1 MPGRLSH
8 IKQYQILSLLG
19 KGGMGEVY
27 LAQDTSLNRK
37 VAIKL
42 LPESVQRDPVAKA
55 RFLREARAAAALDHP
70 FICKI
75 YEAGETDG
83 TAYIVMEYVEG
94 QTFREKLAEGQGA
107 MPVPQVFKAAL
118 EIVDALEVAHDK
130 GFVHRDLKPANLMCT
145 KQGHIKIMDFGLAKH
160 VLPEAAAGEATQSLL
175 ETLTQADKSLTGAGA
190 VVGTLA
196 YMSPEQA
203 KGGPVDA
210 RSDIFSLGV
219 ILDEMV
225 TGMRPFDRGTPLETL
240 TAVLR
245 DDPPTVSVRPR
256 TMISPLT
263 KVLRKAMAK
272 DPARRYQNVGEL
284 ASDLRR
290 LQEDVAPKSWLG
302 FKSRWAMTGVLAGGS
317 LALAAVAF
325 LVFKPK
331 PPAAAAPPK
340 PIPVLVA
347 DIRNGT
353 GDPVFNDAL
362 EHTFGISLEAAS
374 SISVVDRQEAADLA
388 ARLDPGSGNALGIDK
403 ARLVCQSKG
412 IKVLVSGSIET
423 AGSGYVIKAEAID
436 PVTSSPLAGPE
447 SQRARTKGDV
457 LIAADRVAA
466 KLRGKLA
473 GVPTGAAKAMEKET
487 FTTSSVEAMHAY
499 AKGQDLMYTNREE
512 AIRWF
517 LKAIDFDPNLGR
529 AYAGLASV
537 YHNLQNYEEA
547 EKYYRMAQARLDL
560 MSEREKHR
568 TQGGYYLLT
577 RNYPKAIEEFT
588 ALVDKYPADT
598 SGFTNLAF
606 AYSISGNM
614 VKAAEMGRKAVE
626 LNPQE
631 SVPRYN
637 LCWYLIASGDFN
649 GADQE
654 IQALI
659 NLDPEYWDTYIC
671 KGLVE
676 IAQGQTVQAAATYR
690 ALEAKGAY
698 PASLAATGLADLL
711 LYEGRLEEAVKILE
725 AGIAADV
732 KGGMA
737 FRAADK
743 CLMLAQAR
751 LVQGRKD
758 QAAAAADRGLALD
771 KSPEIQFG
779 AGEIFLESGQADKV
793 RDISAALRLKLEP
806 GQKAFAR
813 ILSGRLSLLR
823 HETADAVALF
833 EEAKG
838 LADTWLARFNLGLAY
853 LEAGSFAEAY
863 SEFDSCLK
871 RRGEAAAA
879 FWNDLPTIRRL
890 PPLYYLLGRAQEGLK
905 SPAAKDSYN
914 AFLLIKEKGDPDP
927 MVEDARRRLKALG

>member
-1 MPGRLSH
+1 MGAERVMPGRLSH

-331 PPAAAAPPK
+331 PPAALRNRSPSWW
-340 PIPVLVA
+340 PIS
-347 DIRNGT
+347 GT
-353 GDPVFNDAL
+353 GPGIRYSTTPWNTRSGSASRRPLRSRSSTARRRPTSPPVSTRGQ
-362 EHTFGISLEAAS
+362 ETRWAS
-374 SISVVDRQEAADLA
+374 KRPVWSARARASRSWSA
-388 ARLDPGSGNALGIDK
+388 ARSRRP
-403 ARLVCQSKG
+403 
-412 IKVLVSGSIET
+412 
-423 AGSGYVIKAEAID
+423 EA
-436 PVTSSPLAGPE
+436 VTSSKP
-447 SQRARTKGDV
+447 RR
-457 LIAADRVAA
+457 
-466 KLRGKLA
+466 
-473 GVPTGAAKAMEKET
+473 
-487 FTTSSVEAMHAY
+487 
-499 AKGQDLMYTNREE
+499 
-512 AIRWF
+512 
-517 LKAIDFDPNLGR
+517 
-529 AYAGLASV
+529 
-537 YHNLQNYEEA
+537 
-547 EKYYRMAQARLDL
+547 
-560 MSEREKHR
+560 
-568 TQGGYYLLT
+568 
-577 RNYPKAIEEFT
+577 
-588 ALVDKYPADT
+588 
-598 SGFTNLAF
+598 
-606 AYSISGNM
+606 SI
-614 VKAAEMGRKAVE
+614 
-626 LNPQE
+626 P
-631 SVPRYN
+631 
-637 LCWYLIASGDFN
+637 
-649 GADQE
+649 
-654 IQALI
+654 
-659 NLDPEYWDTYIC
+659 
-671 KGLVE
+671 
-676 IAQGQTVQAAATYR
+676 
-690 ALEAKGAY
+690 
-698 PASLAATGLADLL
+698 
-711 LYEGRLEEAVKILE
+711 
-725 AGIAADV
+725 
-732 KGGMA
+732 
-737 FRAADK
+737 
-743 CLMLAQAR
+743 
-751 LVQGRKD
+751 
-758 QAAAAADRGLALD
+758 
-771 KSPEIQFG
+771 
-779 AGEIFLESGQADKV
+779 
-793 RDISAALRLKLEP
+793 
-806 GQKAFAR
+806 
-813 ILSGRLSLLR
+813 
-823 HETADAVALF
+823 
-833 EEAKG
+833 
-838 LADTWLARFNLGLAY
+838 
-853 LEAGSFAEAY
+853 
-863 SEFDSCLK
+863 
-871 RRGEAAAA
+871 
-879 FWNDLPTIRRL
+879 
-890 PPLYYLLGRAQEGLK
+890 
-905 SPAAKDSYN
+905 
-914 AFLLIKEKGDPDP
+914 
-927 MVEDARRRLKALG
+927 